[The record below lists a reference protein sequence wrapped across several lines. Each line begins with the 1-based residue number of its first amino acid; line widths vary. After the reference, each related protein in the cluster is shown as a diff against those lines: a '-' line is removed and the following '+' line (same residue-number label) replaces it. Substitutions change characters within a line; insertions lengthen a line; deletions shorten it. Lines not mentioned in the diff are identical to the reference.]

1 MHRKLFIPGPSEVI
15 EENLQYLATPQV
27 GHRLQE
33 YKDLHGALI
42 PKLKKMLYTEQDVL
56 LFTCSSTGVME
67 GALRNLTAKKAL
79 IFDNGAFA
87 NRFVKIA
94 KLNNLPH
101 TAVTIPWG
109 KGVTAEQ
116 VDQYLKTGEYD
127 VMAMVF
133 NETSVGVRS
142 PLEPIADVMKKYP
155 GVCFVVDAV
164 SAMAGDM
171 IKTDEWGIDCVLAG
185 LQKCFALPAGLTVA
199 TLSHKGIK
207 RAETVPFR
215 GYYTD
220 FLDAKKK
227 NDQNQ
232 TPSTPSIPH
241 IFALNHQMDRIF
253 AEGFEKR
260 CARHI
265 EMAQIVRKWVVERG
279 FELFPDKGFE
289 SNTLTC
295 IKNNKGISVAELNN
309 HLKKYWVVIS
319 NGYGDLKEKTFRIA
333 HMGDCTVAEIN
344 QLLGWIDEYVK

>member
-1 MHRKLFIPGPSEVI
+1 MHRRLFIPGPSEVI

-33 YKDLHGALI
+33 YKDLHGELI
-42 PKLKKMLYTEQDVL
+42 PKLKKMLYTEQDVI

-67 GALRNLTAKKAL
+67 AALRNLTAKKAL
-79 IFDNGAFA
+79 IMNNGAFA

-94 KLNNLPH
+94 KSNNLPN
-101 TAVTIPWG
+101 TVIDIEWG
-109 KGVTAEQ
+109 KGVTPEL
-116 VDQYLKTGEYD
+116 VEDNLKTGDYD

-142 PLEPIADVMKKYP
+142 PLEPIAEVMRKYP
-155 GVCFVVDAV
+155 DVCFVVDAV

-171 IKTDEWGIDCVLAG
+171 IKADDWGIDCVLAG

-199 TLSHKGIK
+199 TLSQKALK
-207 RAETVPFR
+207 RAETIPYR

-220 FLDAKKK
+220 FLDAKKL
-227 NDQNQ
+227 NDKNQ

-241 IFALNHQMDRIF
+241 IFALNHQMDRIH
-253 AEGFEKR
+253 AEGFENR
-260 CARHI
+260 VARHR
-265 EMAQIVRKWVVERG
+265 EMAGIVRKWVVDHE

-295 IKNNKGISVAELNN
+295 IKNSKGISVVGLNDY
-309 HLKKYWVVIS
+309 LKKYWVVIS

-344 QLLGWIDEYVK
+344 ELLGWIDEYLQ